1 MTSLVVPGLDTLRQW
16 LDDLGMSFFECDNCQ
31 ALHLPHMQNFDG
43 VFDAKIDLIDNTILF
58 SAMAEVRP
66 SAALPLAA
74 DLSAINASSLTVKA
88 FLDMQ
93 DDNLPKLVVCQSLS
107 VMQGVTYEQ
116 FAWFVRLSE
125 EQISWSFLKPMPIN
139 CCYRLMMK
147 GKQRYRKLFPPL
159 ITPFEHAVAGAVAAR
174 CKIICCF

>member
-66 SAALPLAA
+66 SAVLPLAA

-93 DDNLPKLVVCQSLS
+93 DE
-107 VMQGVTYEQ
+107 GVTYEQ
-116 FAWFVRLSE
+116 FAWFVRQSE
-125 EQISWSFLKPMPIN
+125 EQISMVILEANAHQLLLPTDDEGQNNVTENYFL
-139 CCYRLMMK
+139 
-147 GKQRYRKLFPPL
+147 
-159 ITPFEHAVAGAVAAR
+159 H
-174 CKIICCF
+174 

>member
-66 SAALPLAA
+66 SAVLPLAA

-93 DDNLPKLVVCQSLS
+93 
-107 VMQGVTYEQ
+107 
-116 FAWFVRLSE
+116 
-125 EQISWSFLKPMPIN
+125 
-139 CCYRLMMK
+139 
-147 GKQRYRKLFPPL
+147 
-159 ITPFEHAVAGAVAAR
+159 
-174 CKIICCF
+174 

>member
-1 MTSLVVPGLDTLRQW
+1 
-16 LDDLGMSFFECDNCQ
+16 
-31 ALHLPHMQNFDG
+31 MQNFDG

-66 SAALPLAA
+66 SAVLPLAA
-74 DLSAINASSLTVKA
+74 DLSAINAGSLTVKA

-116 FAWFVRLSE
+116 FAWFVRQSE
-125 EQISWSFLKPMPIN
+125 EQISMVILKLMPIN
-139 CCYRLMMK
+139 RCYRLTMK

-159 ITPFEHAVAGAVAAR
+159 ITPFEHAVAGAAAAR